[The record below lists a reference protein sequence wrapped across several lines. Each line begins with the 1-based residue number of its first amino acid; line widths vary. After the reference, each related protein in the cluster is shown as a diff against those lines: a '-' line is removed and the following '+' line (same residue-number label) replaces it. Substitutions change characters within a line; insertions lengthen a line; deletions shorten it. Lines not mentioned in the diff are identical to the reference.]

1 VKRRK
6 CKNCNEL
13 FVITPRHPDQ
23 EYCSRKKCQRARKTQ
38 WQRRKL
44 SSDED
49 YRKNQADCQERWLKK
64 HPGYWKRYRE
74 KHPEYAQRNR
84 EKQRAR
90 NRINRRQRPARS
102 TFQNIV
108 KMDAKQRQKP
118 LISGFYEL
126 IPVADTPFAN
136 MAPIIVRIDE
146 AVNPGASV

>member
-1 VKRRK
+1 MKRRR
-6 CKNCNEL
+6 CKNCSRSFALTASHAE
-13 FVITPRHPDQ
+13 Q
-23 EYCSRKKCQRARKTQ
+23 KYCSRKECQKARKND
-38 WQRRKL
+38 WQRCKL

-49 YRKNQADCQERWLKK
+49 YRKNQVDCQERWVDK

-74 KHPEYAQRNR
+74 KHPEYVQRNR

-90 NRINRRQRPARS
+90 NQINRRQRPARS
-102 TFQNIV
+102 MLQNIAN
-108 KMDAKQRQKP
+108 MDAKQRQKP

-126 IPVADTPFAN
+126 IPVAGTPFAN

>member
-1 VKRRK
+1 
-6 CKNCNEL
+6 L

-23 EYCSRKKCQRARKTQ
+23 EYCSRKECQMARKTQ

-84 EKQRAR
+84 EKQRER
-90 NRINRRQRPARS
+90 NQNNRRQPTARS
-102 TFQNIV
+102 ILPTIAN
-108 KMDAKQRQKP
+108 MDAKNPQKP

-126 IPVADTPFAN
+126 TPVADTPFAN

-146 AVNPGASV
+146 AVNPCASV